1 METVTVGDSG
11 PPQPPQACP
20 RSLWVYKKHKCTV
33 CDYRSNHRWL
43 VRRHEKSQHKQS
55 STVDGGGV
63 VVPSTTPANDT
74 PALVV
79 TQPDQSAELVDNAGV
94 VVEDPQTTTT
104 ATSDESLQTVGGEA
118 STNNDVTNME
128 VQEDGQSVV
137 PQQQQPLPPP
147 PSNTNATI
155 PPLSTPLQQQ
165 KPRKSGVIISAD
177 GGTIKNS
184 IEEIE
189 GPVDKKIIED
199 FKIFLQGPSR
209 SGKSTWTRDMLL
221 NLDEIATKVPD
232 ITIYAYAKWQ
242 KAYDTLLA
250 EGLVDYFVPGSDKI
264 EEAIDHFT
272 NGKSALIIFDDQIN
286 SETTT
291 AYAAR
296 LFTVDARHSGKS
308 CIWITQNAFGGG
320 KMGTLVRSIRMN
332 ADYIILF
339 KCPGD
344 CLSIQTLSKQMT
356 GGPLLYNIHQ
366 YVTSKD
372 PYSYLMVD
380 ITQASEERLKF
391 TSHLF
396 DQPGV
401 MRVYVPQMK

>member
-11 PPQPPQACP
+11 PPPAPQACP
-20 RSLWVYKKHKCTV
+20 RSLYVYKKHKCTV

-43 VRRHEKSQHKQS
+43 VRRHEKSQHKHKQHS
-55 STVDGGGV
+55 STVDGEV
-63 VVPSTTPANDT
+63 AAPSTTPANDT
-74 PALVV
+74 PAL
-79 TQPDQSAELVDNAGV
+79 ELVE
-94 VVEDPQTTTT
+94 EDPQTTTT
-104 ATSDESLQTVGGEA
+104 ATSDEPLQTVGGEA
-118 STNNDVTNME
+118 STNNDDDVTNME
-128 VQEDGQSVV
+128 VQEDGQSAV
-137 PQQQQPLPPP
+137 P
-147 PSNTNATI
+147 PSNTNAATI
-155 PPLSTPLQQQ
+155 PLPLSTPLQQQ

-177 GGTIKNS
+177 GGTKKKS

-189 GPVDKKIIED
+189 GPVDKRLIED

-232 ITIYAYAKWQ
+232 LILYIYAKWQ
-242 KAYDTLLA
+242 KAYDTLLD
-250 EGLVDYFVPGSDKI
+250 EGLVDYFVPGSDQI
-264 EEAIDHFT
+264 EEAIDKYT

-286 SETTT
+286 SVTTT

-308 CIWITQNAFGGG
+308 CIWITQNVFGGG
-320 KMGTLVRSIRMN
+320 KMGALVRSIRMN
-332 ADYIILF
+332 ADYIVLF

-344 CLSIQTLSKQMT
+344 SLSIQTLSKQMT
-356 GGPLLYNIHQ
+356 GGPLLYHIHQ
-366 YVTSKD
+366 YVTFKD
-372 PYSYLMVD
+372 PYSYLMID
-380 ITQASEERLKF
+380 ITQATEERLKF

>member
-55 STVDGGGV
+55 STVDGGV
-63 VVPSTTPANDT
+63 AVPSTAPTNDT

-79 TQPDQSAELVDNAGV
+79 AQPDQSAELVDNARV
-94 VVEDPQTTTT
+94 VVEDPQT
-104 ATSDESLQTVGGEA
+104 VGGEA
-118 STNNDVTNME
+118 ATNNDVTNME

-189 GPVDKKIIED
+189 GPVDKRIIED
-199 FKIFLQGPSR
+199 FKIFPHGPSR

-221 NLDEIATKVPD
+221 NLDEIATKVPEL
-232 ITIYAYAKWQ
+232 TIYAYAKWQ

>member
-1 METVTVGDSG
+1 METVTGGDSG
-11 PPQPPQACP
+11 PPPVAPQACP
-20 RSLWVYKKHKCTV
+20 RSLYVYKKHKCTV
-33 CDYRSNHRWL
+33 CDYRSNHRWV
-43 VRRHEKSQHKQS
+43 VRRHVESQHKQS
-55 STVDGGGV
+55 STA
-63 VVPSTTPANDT
+63 ANDT
-74 PALVV
+74 AALVV
-79 TQPDQSAELVDNAGV
+79 TQPDQSAELVDNARV

-104 ATSDESLQTVGGEA
+104 TTSDDSLQTVGGEA

-128 VQEDGQSVV
+128 VQEEGQSVV

-147 PSNTNATI
+147 PPIVTSPPSITNATI
-155 PPLSTPLQQQ
+155 PLSTPLQQQ

-189 GPVDKKIIED
+189 GPVDKRIIED

-221 NLDEIATKVPD
+221 ALDEIATKVPEL
-232 ITIYAYAKWQ
+232 TIYAYAKWQ

-264 EEAIDHFT
+264 EEAIDQFT

-396 DQPGV
+396 DQSGV

>member
-11 PPQPPQACP
+11 PPPPPQACP
-20 RSLWVYKKHKCTV
+20 RSLYVYKKHKCTV
-33 CDYRSNHRWL
+33 CDYRSNLRWL

-55 STVDGGGV
+55 STVDGGV
-63 VVPSTTPANDT
+63 VAPSTTPANDT
-74 PALVV
+74 PALELADNVRVV
-79 TQPDQSAELVDNAGV
+79 E
-94 VVEDPQTTTT
+94 EDPQTTTT

-118 STNNDVTNME
+118 STNNDDVTNME
-128 VQEDGQSVV
+128 EQEDGQSVV
-137 PQQQQPLPPP
+137 PQQQQQPLPPPPPITTSP

-177 GGTIKNS
+177 GGTKKNS

-189 GPVDKKIIED
+189 GPVDKRIIED

-221 NLDEIATKVPD
+221 NLDEIATKVPEL
-232 ITIYAYAKWQ
+232 TVYAYAKWQ
-242 KAYDTLLA
+242 KAYSTLLA
-250 EGLVDYFVPGSDKI
+250 EGLVDYFVPGSDNI
-264 EEAIDHFT
+264 EESIDKYT

-308 CIWITQNAFGGG
+308 CIWITQNVFGGG
-320 KMGTLVRSIRMN
+320 KMGALVRSIRMN

-344 CLSIQTLSKQMT
+344 TLSIQTLSKQMT
-356 GGPLLYNIHQ
+356 GGQLLYNIHQ
-366 YVTSKD
+366 YVTFKD

-401 MRVYVPQMK
+401 VRVYVPQMK